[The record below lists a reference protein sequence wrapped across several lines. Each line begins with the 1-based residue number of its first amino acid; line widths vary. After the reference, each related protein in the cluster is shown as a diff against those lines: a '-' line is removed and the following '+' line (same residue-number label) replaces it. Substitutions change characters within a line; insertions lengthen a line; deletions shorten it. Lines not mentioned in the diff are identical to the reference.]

1 MFLHLPLFCI
11 SKKHKVLGFA
21 QLEIHPISK
30 DDFDFLIMG
39 LFYLKLKS

>member
-1 MFLHLPLFCI
+1 MLMFLL
-11 SKKHKVLGFA
+11 

-39 LFYLKLKS
+39 VFQHSEIIQTES

>member
-1 MFLHLPLFCI
+1 MYLR
-11 SKKHKVLGFA
+11 

-39 LFYLKLKS
+39 VFQHSEDLI